1 MPLHEPKQLNPYI
14 CSEHRPLRDERRR
27 AIRARKREWQKQN
40 RLLNQVRHQMLGF
53 AMPKPMENN

>member
-1 MPLHEPKQLNPYI
+1 MKFLKDYHHNLNPDN
-14 CSEHRPLRDERRR
+14 RPWRDERRR
-27 AIRARKREWQKQN
+27 AIRPRRREWQKQN

>member
-14 CSEHRPLRDERRR
+14 CSEHRPWRDERRR

-53 AMPKPMENN
+53 SK

>member
-1 MPLHEPKQLNPYI
+1 MKFLKHYPHNLNPDN
-14 CSEHRPLRDERRR
+14 RPWRDKRRR

-53 AMPKPMENN
+53 AMPNPMENN